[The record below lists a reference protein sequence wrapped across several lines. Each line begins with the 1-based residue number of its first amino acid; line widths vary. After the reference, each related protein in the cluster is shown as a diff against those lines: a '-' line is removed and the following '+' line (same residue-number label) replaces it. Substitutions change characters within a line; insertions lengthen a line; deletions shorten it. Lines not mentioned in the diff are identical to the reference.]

1 MTATNVFTM
10 LGGLGLFLYGMHMM
24 STGLENVAG
33 NSLKKILEKIT
44 SNRFIGVLIGAGI
57 TAIIQSS
64 SATTVMVVGFV
75 NSGLMKLN
83 QAVWIIMGA
92 NIGTTITGQLIAL
105 NVKDFAPI
113 LIFAGVVLVQFIK
126 NKKINYVGEIIA
138 GLGILF
144 IGMQFMSDAMVP
156 LREYQ
161 PFIDLMTTFKNPILG
176 ILAGA
181 IFTAVIQSSSA
192 SIGILQALAMS
203 GAIQLDSAIYVLF
216 GQNIGT
222 CITSIIASIGTSR
235 NAKRTT
241 LIHLLFNVIG
251 TVIFVVL
258 SLVFPFTDYIVA
270 LTPNLV
276 QNQIANVHTVF
287 NVATTVLLLPFGN
300 QIVKLVEKILP
311 LHDDEEQEMKTLF
324 ISDTE
329 PVGSFMALTQ
339 LTKEVGRMFDF
350 AIENISLSL
359 KGLTK
364 VTDKYSEKINNN
376 EKYIDYLNTEI
387 TRFSAQVTLIDTN
400 ENDSLVT
407 NALFKVTGNIE
418 RIGDHAMNLMQ
429 YITQT
434 KTDNLKYSDQAETEL
449 TILQQVLED
458 SVSCFEYSKAN
469 FEPINLDKI
478 IENEELMDELI
489 ASYRENQINR
499 LKRGEISAEACV
511 VYSEILTD
519 IERIADHLYS
529 IAKVSS
535 KFNIIFGDTQS

>member
-329 PVGSFMALTQ
+329 PVASFMALTQ

>member
-1 MTATNVFTM
+1 
-10 LGGLGLFLYGMHMM
+10 
-24 STGLENVAG
+24 
-33 NSLKKILEKIT
+33 
-44 SNRFIGVLIGAGI
+44 
-57 TAIIQSS
+57 
-64 SATTVMVVGFV
+64 
-75 NSGLMKLN
+75 
-83 QAVWIIMGA
+83 
-92 NIGTTITGQLIAL
+92 
-105 NVKDFAPI
+105 
-113 LIFAGVVLVQFIK
+113 
-126 NKKINYVGEIIA
+126 
-138 GLGILF
+138 
-144 IGMQFMSDAMVP
+144 MSDAMVP

-287 NVATTVLLLPFGN
+287 NVVTTVLLLPFGN

-329 PVGSFMALTQ
+329 PA
-339 LTKEVGRMFDF
+339 
-350 AIENISLSL
+350 A
-359 KGLTK
+359 
-364 VTDKYSEKINNN
+364 
-376 EKYIDYLNTEI
+376 
-387 TRFSAQVTLIDTN
+387 SA
-400 ENDSLVT
+400 
-407 NALFKVTGNIE
+407 
-418 RIGDHAMNLMQ
+418 
-429 YITQT
+429 
-434 KTDNLKYSDQAETEL
+434 
-449 TILQQVLED
+449 
-458 SVSCFEYSKAN
+458 SC
-469 FEPINLDKI
+469 
-478 IENEELMDELI
+478 
-489 ASYRENQINR
+489 
-499 LKRGEISAEACV
+499 
-511 VYSEILTD
+511 
-519 IERIADHLYS
+519 
-529 IAKVSS
+529 
-535 KFNIIFGDTQS
+535 